1 VAETNQAAA
10 KAEPV
15 VEETEVTPAPKR
27 RRGFVI
33 AVVVLLVLLGLILW
47 WRSTYTEDTDD
58 AQVNGHLIQVSAR
71 ISGQVVEVDVNEN
84 QQVSKGQVIAKLD
97 ESDYKVAVENAQAAL
112 DSAMANAQAAGVNV
126 PITETNTG
134 STLTSANADVSGSHA
149 SVAQAQKQLA
159 AAQAR
164 VGEAVANNT
173 KAQADL
179 KRYTPLVEK
188 DVISKLQYDATVATA
203 RSTAAALADAEA
215 TEEAAQDGI
224 RVATEREKQSEASQK
239 SALTGPQQ
247 VALQS
252 ARYKQAQA
260 QVEQAQAQ
268 LDQAKL
274 NRSYCTI
281 VAPEDGIITRKS
293 VEINQNV
300 SPGQNLLTLV
310 SLQDL
315 WVTANF
321 KETQLKHMFAGQ
333 KVVIHVDSTGKD
345 YSGKVT
351 QIGGATGSVLSLFP
365 PENATGNYVK
375 VVQRVPVRI
384 DFTDLDKEDPNHQ
397 LRPGLSLEPKVSVK

>member
-1 VAETNQAAA
+1 VAETNQTAVQ
-10 KAEPV
+10 AEP
-15 VEETEVTPAPKR
+15 VEETEVTPAPRR

-33 AVVVLLVLLGLILW
+33 VVVILLVLVGVGLW

-71 ISGQVVEVDVNEN
+71 ISGQVAKVDVEEN
-84 QQVSKGQVIAKLD
+84 QQVKRGDVIAELD
-97 ESDYKVAVENAQAAL
+97 PSDYQVAVENAQAAL
-112 DSAMANAQAAGVNV
+112 DSARAFAQAAQVNV
-126 PITETNTG
+126 PLTEVNTG
-134 STLTSANADVSGSHA
+134 SNLNAANADVSGSHA
-149 SVAQAQKQLA
+149 SVLQAQKQLA
-159 AAQAR
+159 AADAR
-164 VGEAVANNT
+164 VAQAIANNT

-188 DVISKLQYDATVATA
+188 DVISKLQYDAAVAA
-203 RSTAAALADAEA
+203 AQSTAAALADAEA
-215 TEEAAQDGI
+215 SDEAARDGI
-224 RVATEREKQSEASQK
+224 RVATEREKQAEASQK
-239 SALTGPQQ
+239 YALTGPQQ
-247 VALQS
+247 VAVFN

-274 NRSYCTI
+274 NLSYCTI

-310 SLQDL
+310 SLEDL
-315 WVTANF
+315 WITANF
-321 KETQLKHMFAGQ
+321 KETQLRHMVAGQ
-333 KVVIHVDSTGKD
+333 KVAIHVDSTGKD

-384 DFTDLDKEDPNHQ
+384 DFTDLAKEDPNHE
-397 LRPGLSLEPKVSVK
+397 LRPGLSVEPKVRVK